1 MNARRGLVLLAI
13 WGALVLLGLGSLY
26 VVTENEQIVV
36 TQFGR
41 PVGAPVV
48 APGLHVKTPL
58 IQRVNRFEK
67 RFLEW
72 DGYPTQIPTS
82 DKKFIW
88 VNAVVRWR
96 IHDALLFFQRVR
108 DERGAQSRL
117 DDILDGEVRNAVAKH
132 PLIEIVRTSN
142 REFIPSDDLTAGEEI
157 EVFQKIQYGR
167 ERITR
172 EILEAARP
180 RLAELGIELLD
191 VRIKRVN
198 YVEEVRKKVYERM
211 ITERQRIA
219 AKYRSEGQ
227 GESAKILGEKERDL
241 KVITSEAY
249 RKAQEVIGRADAEAA
264 RIYAEAYGRDQEFY
278 RFVRTLEAYAGT
290 VDAKTL
296 LLLSTDGEFFKYL
309 RDTGKE

>member
-1 MNARRGLVLLAI
+1 MTARRGVPLLAA
-13 WGALVLLGLGSLY
+13 WAALALLGYGSLY
-26 VVTENEQIVV
+26 VVTETEQIVV

-41 PVGAPVV
+41 PVGRPVTD
-48 APGLHVKTPL
+48 PGLHVKTPL

-142 REFIPSDDLTAGEEI
+142 REFVPSDDLTAGEEI

-180 RLAELGIELLD
+180 RLAELGIEVLD

-211 ITERQRIA
+211 ISERQRIA

-241 KVITSEAY
+241 KIITSEAY

-278 RFVRTLEAYAGT
+278 RFVRTLEAYVGT
-290 VDAKTL
+290 VDGRTL
-296 LLLSTDGEFFKYL
+296 LLLSTEGDFYRYL
-309 RDTGKE
+309 REAGKE

>member
-1 MNARRGLVLLAI
+1 VSARRAALLLAA
-13 WGALVLLGLGSLY
+13 WGALALLGFGSLY
-26 VVTENEQIVV
+26 VVGESEQAVV

-41 PVGAPVV
+41 PVGRPIAD
-48 APGLHVKTPL
+48 PGLHLKTPL
-58 IQRVNRFEK
+58 IQKVNRFDK

-96 IHDALLFFQRVR
+96 IHDPLLFFQRVR
-108 DERGAQSRL
+108 DERSAQSRL
-117 DDILDGEVRNAVAKH
+117 DDILDGELRNAIAKH
-132 PLIEIVRTSN
+132 PLLEIVRTSN
-142 REFIPSDDLTAGEEI
+142 REFVPSDDLTGGEET
-157 EVFQKIQYGR
+157 EVFEKIQYGR

-180 RLAELGIELLD
+180 RLAELGIEVLD

-198 YVEEVRKKVYERM
+198 YVEEVRKKVFERM
-211 ITERQRIA
+211 ISERQRIA

-264 RIYAEAYGRDQEFY
+264 RIYAEAYGKDAEFY
-278 RFVRTLEAYAGT
+278 RFVKTLETYVGT

-296 LLLSTDGEFFKYL
+296 LLLSTDSDFYRYL
-309 RDTGKE
+309 RDAGKE

>member
-1 MNARRGLVLLAI
+1 MNARRSSLLLAA
-13 WGALVLLGLGSLY
+13 WGALALLGYGSLY

-41 PVGAPVV
+41 PIGSPVV
-48 APGLHVKTPL
+48 APGLHLKTPL

-117 DDILDGEVRNAVAKH
+117 DDILDGELRNAVAKH
-132 PLIEIVRTSN
+132 PLVEIVRTTN
-142 REFIPSDDLTAGEEI
+142 REFIPSDELIAGEETEI
-157 EVFQKIQYGR
+157 FQKIQYGR

-172 EILEAARP
+172 EILDAARP

-198 YVEEVRKKVYERM
+198 YVEEVRKKVFERM
-211 ITERQRIA
+211 VSERQRIA

-227 GESAKILGEKERDL
+227 GESARILGEKERDL

-278 RFVRTLEAYAGT
+278 RFVKTLETYVGT

-296 LLLSTDGEFFKYL
+296 LLLSTDGDFYKYL
-309 RDTGKE
+309 RDAGKE

>member
-1 MNARRGLVLLAI
+1 VNARRAVLLLAV
-13 WGALVLLGLGSLY
+13 WGAIVLLGLGSLY
-26 VVTENEQIVV
+26 VVTEGEQVVV

-41 PVGAPVV
+41 PVGGSVTD
-48 APGLHVKTPL
+48 PGLHVKTPL
-58 IQRVNRFEK
+58 VQRVNRFEK

-117 DDILDGEVRNAVAKH
+117 DDILDGELRNAVAKH
-132 PLIEIVRTSN
+132 PLLEIVRTSN
-142 REFIPSDDLTAGEEI
+142 REFIPSDDLTGGEETEI
-157 EVFQKIQYGR
+157 FEKIQYGR

-172 EILEAARP
+172 EILDAARP

-198 YVEEVRKKVYERM
+198 YVEEVRKKVFERM
-211 ITERQRIA
+211 ISERQRIA

-264 RIYAEAYGRDQEFY
+264 GIYAAAYGRDQEFY
-278 RFVRTLEAYAGT
+278 RFVKTLETYVDT
-290 VDAKTL
+290 VDARTL
-296 LLLSTDGEFFKYL
+296 LLLSTDGDFTRYL
-309 RDTGKE
+309 RDAGKE